1 MVWLEHRLVLM
12 VVLHVLVQQEW
23 SCWVELDYLFSL
35 AHLACRG
42 ALLHRERWD
51 RWDYLDHQ

>member
-23 SCWVELDYLFSL
+23 SCWVELDYQL
-35 AHLACRG
+35 
-42 ALLHRERWD
+42 
-51 RWDYLDHQ
+51 